1 MKRDQPLPPVQC
13 AAEGCRCMITR
24 GWFCLD
30 HWRAIAPS
38 LRGKVLEARKAARK
52 AYCRAPRAEQD
63 RLNKA
68 YAAAFEACQNQ
79 LRRKARNM
87 NPVAYQGGTRVTY
100 VNGRML

>member
-1 MKRDQPLPPVQC
+1 
-13 AAEGCRCMITR
+13 MITS

-30 HWRAIAPS
+30 HWRAITPS
-38 LRGKVLEARKAARK
+38 LRGKVLEARKAVRK

-68 YAAAFEACQNQ
+68 FAAAFEACQSQ

-87 NPVAYQGGTRVTY
+87 NPVAYDGRDY
-100 VNGRML
+100 ADKLINGRAPTKFRYVEGRRL